1 MSSVKIANTGVI
13 LLVDLTVKAKQLRN
27 DVLDMCVKAGTGHVS
42 SCFSCVEIMVALFYG
57 GIMKPEDKF
66 ILSKGHAS
74 PLLYAI
80 LADKGIIDKAELD
93 NFAQPGGR
101 LGVHLDHHIPGAL
114 ITSGSL
120 GIGLGIGAGM
130 AIANPQSRIF
140 VLMGDGECAEGSVWE
155 AAMFIAQR
163 KLNNIVAIVDCNGWG
178 VIGKAPT
185 IGELA
190 DIWGGFGWKQHS
202 WLGDSFHMW
211 NIYIDYPNIFLC
223 QTIKGKGISFMEN
236 DWHWHGVAPQGELA
250 KRAKDE
256 ISA

>member
-1 MSSVKIANTGVI
+1 
-13 LLVDLTVKAKQLRN
+13 
-27 DVLDMCVKAGTGHVS
+27 MCVKAGTGHVS
-42 SCFSCVEIMVALFYG
+42 SCFSCVEIMVSLFYG

-93 NFAQPGGR
+93 KFCQPDGK

-120 GIGLGIGAGM
+120 GIGLGIGAGIAM
-130 AIANPQSRIF
+130 ANPQSRIF
-140 VLMGDGECAEGSVWE
+140 VLMGDGECQEGSVWE

-163 KLNNIVAIVDCNGWG
+163 QINNVVAIVDCNGWG
-178 VIGKAPT
+178 VIGKAPN
-185 IGELA
+185 EDMLFDVWEA
-190 DIWGGFGWKQHS
+190 FGWRAEWHNGHKFGTWTTRSNH
-202 WLGDSFHMW
+202 
-211 NIYIDYPNIFLC
+211 PNVFLAM
-223 QTIKGKGISFMEN
+223 TIKGKGISFMEN

-250 KRAKDE
+250 KKAKEE
-256 ISA
+256 ISGRIGNNKVKKMP

>member
-1 MSSVKIANTGVI
+1 MNLAI
-13 LLVDLTVKAKQLRN
+13 KAKQLRN

-57 GIMKPEDKF
+57 NIMKPEDKF

-80 LADKGIIDKAELD
+80 LADKGIIDKSELAQ
-93 NFAQPGGR
+93 FAQPDGK
-101 LGVHLDHHIPGAL
+101 LGVHLDHHILGAL

-130 AIANPQSRIF
+130 AMANPQSRIF
-140 VLMGDGECAEGSVWE
+140 VLMGDAECQAGSVWE
-155 AAMFIAQR
+155 AAMFITKH
-163 KLNNIVAIVDCNGWG
+163 KLNNVVAIVDCNTLG
-178 VIGKAPT
+178 VIQEKV
-185 IGELA
+185 
-190 DIWGGFGWKQHS
+190 DIPYFPS
-202 WLGDSFHMW
+202 WFCYDINGHDFFMLIRSLQSDISTPLE
-211 NIYIDYPNIFLC
+211 I
-223 QTIKGKGISFMEN
+223 TARTAKGKGISFMEN